1 MDPPVD
7 SGPRDMAEHHIVRAD
22 EVDQTGTDITAVP
35 DERLMPG
42 VVSDLKAARRM
53 EDDEDPLLPQRHTE
67 PPTRPELRRD
77 SVPPPPMQPPPP
89 APIRQST
96 ELPQDSLSLSQL
108 RKIVNELPKSEQPV
122 YAFSYADSQ
131 PFPEE
136 LDEWFRYSEPDR
148 LMLLG
153 SKETFEHTWT
163 AYYQSLQDQDQDSPK
178 VAWVDAD
185 DQTRKTFLE
194 GMISCCNNEDL
205 FVRVEAFENVC
216 YILTGVWGI
225 TAGKV
230 TDAYPPDPSD
240 VEAAET
246 PNEMSLQIKWIVDN
260 VLLFQQCGG
269 LSALIGHMSR
279 VFEKDQ

>member
-7 SGPRDMAEHHIVRAD
+7 STSRDASEHHFVRAD
-22 EVDQTGTDITAVP
+22 EMDQTGTDITAVP
-35 DERLMPG
+35 DEQLMPG
-42 VVSDLKAARRM
+42 LVSDLKSARQIQDE
-53 EDDEDPLLPQRHTE
+53 EDDSLLPQRHAE
-67 PPTRPELRRD
+67 PPSRPELRRD

-89 APIRQST
+89 APVSD
-96 ELPQDSLSLSQL
+96 LPSDSLSLSQL

-122 YAFSYADSQ
+122 YAFGYADTQ

-163 AYYQSLQDQDQDSPK
+163 SFNQTMRDQGSPE
-178 VAWVDAD
+178 VSWVDAD
-185 DQTRKTFLE
+185 EQTRKTFLE
-194 GMISCCNNEDL
+194 GMISCCDNSDL
-205 FVRVEAFENVC
+205 FTRIEALENVC
-216 YILTGVWGI
+216 YILTGVWGV

-230 TDAYPPDPSD
+230 ADDYPPDPSD

-246 PNEMSLQIKWIVDN
+246 PKEKSLQIKWMVDN
-260 VLLFQQCGG
+260 VLLLQRCGG
-269 LSALIGHMSR
+269 LSALIGYMGR
-279 VFEKDQ
+279 IFEKDQ

>member
-7 SGPRDMAEHHIVRAD
+7 SNRRDVPEHHFVRAD
-22 EVDQTGTDITAVP
+22 EIDQTGTDITAVP
-35 DERLMPG
+35 DEQLMPG
-42 VVSDLKAARRM
+42 LVSDLKPARRTQEE
-53 EDDEDPLLPQRHTE
+53 EDDSLLPQRHVQ
-67 PPTRPELRRD
+67 PPPRPDMRRD

-89 APIRQST
+89 APVPQNT
-96 ELPQDSLSLSQL
+96 DLPQDSLSLSQL
-108 RKIVNELPKSEQPV
+108 RKIVNELPKAEQPV
-122 YAFSYADSQ
+122 YAFGYADCQ

-163 AYYQSLQDQDQDSPK
+163 SFNQALQDQGSQEVS
-178 VAWVDAD
+178 WVDAD
-185 DQTRKTFLE
+185 DQTRKSFLE
-194 GMISCCNNEDL
+194 GMITCCDNSDL
-205 FVRVEAFENVC
+205 FTRVEALENVC

-225 TAGKV
+225 TAGRAA
-230 TDAYPPDPSD
+230 DDYLSDPSD

-246 PNEMSLQIKWIVDN
+246 PKEISLQIKWIVDN
-260 VLLFQQCGG
+260 VLLLQRCGG
-269 LSALIGHMSR
+269 ISALIGYMGR